1 MDNKG
6 ILNRF
11 KELRSLTNPV
21 VKDEQTLFVNRKADG
36 LPEAKAAIDEGV
48 YSRTACGWV
57 ALIFLFP

>member
-48 YSRTACGWV
+48 YSRTACG
-57 ALIFLFP
+57 